1 MLGFSALWVLSKV
14 QEPHRRRLSWSN
26 PSQALSP
33 ARTCSVPSL
42 GSVLRPAE
50 IASHFP
56 VSEEVLSRTK
66 LNSGLLGREEA
77 QIIQYAFV

>member
-1 MLGFSALWVLSKV
+1 MWGISALWLLTEV
-14 QEPHRRRLSWSN
+14 QESHGRRLCWSN

-33 ARTCSVPSL
+33 ARTCSVFSL

-66 LNSGLLGREEA
+66 LNLGLLGREEA
-77 QIIQYAFV
+77 QMLQCTFI